1 MVIVRVDV
9 VDPPAGRFGPVGLN
23 VALGPFVTIGE
34 TTAESDSVLANW
46 FRLDM
51 STIDEVPS
59 VGTNKTTGF
68 TETVKSGGVK
78 ILIVEVTVL
87 VDPLITETVFE

>member
-1 MVIVRVDV
+1 MVIVRVVV
-9 VDPPAGRFGPVGLN
+9 VDPPAGRFGLVGLN
-23 VALGPFVTIGE
+23 VTVGPFITLGE
-34 TTAESDSVLANW
+34 TTAESDSILANW

-51 STIDEVPS
+51 TTVEEVPS
-59 VGTNKTTGF
+59 VGTNKTRGLA
-68 TETVKSGGVK
+68 ETVKSGGVK